1 MRGVIYLLFA
11 CVLVGCGNS
20 SRSNQDA
27 DYSDSAMAIPEVVDT
42 FSAPIQE
49 NTSTPPAEN
58 AANHG
63 APIGVTSINS
73 DKYDEGYDQG
83 YTDGEEDSYTH
94 SGYQASF
101 DDSNSFSGKAAYDYE
116 DGYEN
121 GYENGYYDNVESG
134 EEE

>member
-63 APIGVTSINS
+63 APADIPKLLDGLVAFINNKLGDDLS
-73 DKYDEGYDQG
+73 MDE
-83 YTDGEEDSYTH
+83 
-94 SGYQASF
+94 
-101 DDSNSFSGKAAYDYE
+101 
-116 DGYEN
+116 
-121 GYENGYYDNVESG
+121 
-134 EEE
+134 